1 MNLISQFKIFVIN
14 IMIKELGGKTHTFRT
29 LEIIVDK
36 QKRSSTS
43 FLVLDK
49 TIKQNISVYF
59 NPPLRK

>member
-14 IMIKELGGKTHTFRT
+14 IMIKELGGKTDTFRT

-49 TIKQNISVYF
+49 TIKQNTSVYF
-59 NPPLRK
+59 NPPLQK